1 MKRAALHAVLAGGA
15 GLACLAAMGGAPR
28 AQDAGA
34 PPSASL
40 PSAPRARLPARFE
53 PGDLESKADFQHQW
67 PTPEPSPTL
76 DLGGD
81 WRATAYGVG
90 TAHVTHDSTLS
101 FEGDA
106 DNQTLTRSGT
116 AEDQPRWLLS
126 PRGAR
131 LGLKV
136 GDSAAPH
143 VRWMFLAEA
152 GVRQHSADEQ
162 VYARHLFASVQ
173 TPVLD
178 VLVGRTYDL
187 FGWEGHGFFAN
198 SAAALG
204 VPGEPYRQRGQLR
217 VSHVFRLRPLDLEL
231 AGAGVVPPQS
241 VPGVGELQLG
251 FRVAFNGWVG
261 AQAQGPGPPTTLPL
275 TIGVSV
281 LGRNFRIP
289 PFSAT
294 PGETLTT
301 TGGGVALDLF
311 VPIIPVHSDDLC
323 NALSLTI
330 ELTNGAGI
338 ADLYPGLSPDVLF
351 PALPNPANAFPPPVY
366 SPGVAPGL
374 VTFDLDGSLHTI
386 AWRSAVVGLRYQ
398 LPFARGRAAW
408 VSLAGSRTTS
418 SNAFALTP
426 PFGRAFIWDH
436 GRYWDANVFFAIWRG
451 LQGSLSF
458 QNTQQTFGEGT
469 TAENRRAEAALSYYF

>member
-1 MKRAALHAVLAGGA
+1 MTRAALHGVLAAGA
-15 GLACLAAMGGAPR
+15 GLACLVATGGAPR
-28 AQDAGA
+28 AQDAGV
-34 PPSASL
+34 PPSASS
-40 PSAPRARLPARFE
+40 PPPPPRAPPPARFE

-67 PTPEPSPTL
+67 QTPEPSPTL

-90 TAHVTHDSTLS
+90 TVDVTHDSSLS
-101 FEGDA
+101 FDGDT
-106 DNQTLTRSGT
+106 DNRTLGRPNTL
-116 AEDQPRWLLS
+116 EEQPRGLAS
-126 PRGAR
+126 PRGTR
-131 LGLKV
+131 LGIKV
-136 GDSAAPH
+136 GDPTASRF
-143 VRWMFLAEA
+143 RWMFLAEA
-152 GVRQHSADEQ
+152 GVRQPSVEQ

-241 VPGVGELQLG
+241 VSGVGELQLG

-281 LGRNFRIP
+281 LGRNFRVP

-311 VPIIPVHSDDLC
+311 VPIIPVHSDDLS

-338 ADLYPGLSPDVLF
+338 ADVYPGLSPDVLF

-436 GRYWDANVFFAIWRG
+436 GRYWDVNLFVAIWRG
-451 LQGSLSF
+451 LQASVSY
-458 QNTQQTFGEGT
+458 QDTQQTFGDGT
-469 TAENRRAEAALSYYF
+469 EAENHRAEGALSYYF